1 MNILVINKNK
11 FESLGWHSALKELGH
26 HSLLWNPDKI
36 PAFDI
41 FQKFKPEVVICY
53 LWEITRA
60 LFKCLY
66 YNNTT
71 IILRLSYGPSKDEL
85 DTLEF
90 LKKNGNK
97 IIGLVDN
104 NLTKYDIE
112 TRPYFFALDNINF
125 YNENLPKINDVI
137 YYGEHEDYKEDI
149 IQGIYDAGYR
159 TKVFGT
165 GSWSTSLYLGDLDL
179 EGIRKVYNLSHICLS
194 FPSEVTEIYNIL
206 GCNSVPLIYLNR
218 PVNQII
224 QNLTVPYFASRS
236 TPKPLEEAIEN
247 IKILREDK
255 DAANLIKEQNSFIL
269 HTETYSKKIK
279 QILGDIF

>member
-1 MNILVINKNK
+1 MNILVVNNNK
-11 FESLGWHSALKELGH
+11 FDGLGWNSALKQLGH
-26 HSLLWNPDKI
+26 HSLI
-36 PAFDI
+36 PNSTPIFDI
-41 FQKFKPEVVICY
+41 FNSFKPNIVICSI
-53 LWEITRA
+53 WEITRA

-97 IIGLVDN
+97 IIGLFDN
-104 NLTKYDIE
+104 NSTKYDIE
-112 TRPYFFALDNINF
+112 TKPYFFALDNINF
-125 YNENLPKINDVI
+125 YNENLPKTNDVI
-137 YYGEHEDYKEDI
+137 YYGEHEDYKEKI
-149 IQGIYDAGYR
+149 LEGIYDAGYR

-165 GSWSTSLYLGDLDL
+165 GSWSTPLYLGDLDIK
-179 EGIRKVYNLSHICLS
+179 GIRKLYNSSHICLS

-206 GCNSVPLIYLNR
+206 GSMSVPLVYLNR

-224 QNLTVPYFASRS
+224 QNLTVPYFASQS
-236 TPKPLEEAIEN
+236 TPKPLEEALNN

-255 DAANLIKEQNSFIL
+255 EAANLIKEENNFIF

-279 QILGDIF
+279 EILGDVL